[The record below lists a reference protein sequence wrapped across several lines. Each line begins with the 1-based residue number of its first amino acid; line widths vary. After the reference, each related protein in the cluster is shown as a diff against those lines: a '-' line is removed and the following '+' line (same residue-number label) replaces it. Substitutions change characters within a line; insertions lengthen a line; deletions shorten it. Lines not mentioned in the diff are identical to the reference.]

1 MYDYVIV
8 GAGSA
13 GCVLAA
19 RSSEDPDCQVL
30 LLEAG
35 PPDKKLEIRI
45 PAAFNKLFKTKY
57 DWAYETEPQANLD
70 GRAMFWPRGKTLG
83 GSSSLNA
90 QMYVRGNSLDYDHWA
105 ELDNL
110 GWAFGDVLPYFERSE
125 RSERGSA
132 PGRGVSG
139 PLNIADLRDPN
150 PTTVA
155 FLEAAEQAGI
165 PRTKDVNGPDQDGLD
180 FTQVTQKRGRRWSA
194 ADAYLKPARK
204 RRNLTVATGAH
215 ALRIILEG
223 SRAVAVEYIADGKT
237 QRDPVHEV
245 IVCGGAINSP
255 QLLMLSGIGPADQ
268 LTAHDIPVVVDLPG
282 VGKNLQDHLAIMDI
296 VHSKERV
303 TLAAA
308 ESLRN
313 LARFLALGRG
323 MLTSNVGE
331 ACGFVRTRP
340 ELDAPDLELVFA
352 PVPFINH
359 GLAPPPGHG
368 ITIGSIAVT
377 PRSVGEL
384 TLRSADPFAAP
395 RIEPNYLSDADG
407 EDLRVLVEGSK
418 IARRIF
424 DAPAFARY
432 VGEPL
437 LPAVRPTTDD
447 ELIEHIR
454 RDSQTLY
461 HPVGTC
467 KMGTDDRA
475 VVDPELRVH
484 GIDGLRVVDASIMPT
499 IPRGHTHASTVM
511 IAEKAVDLIRG

>member
-1 MYDYVIV
+1 VYDFVIV

-19 RSSEDPDCQVL
+19 RLSENPNCQVL

-35 PPDKKLEIRI
+35 PPDKKMEIHI
-45 PAAFNKLFKTKY
+45 PAAFNKLFKSKY
-57 DWAYETEPQANLD
+57 DWAYETEPQPSLN
-70 GRAMFWPRGKTLG
+70 GRTMFWPRGKTLG

-90 QMYVRGNSLDYDHWA
+90 MMYVRGNALDYDHWA
-105 ELDNL
+105 ELGNK
-110 GWAFGDVLPYFERSE
+110 GWAFDDVLPYFERSE
-125 RSERGSA
+125 HSERGSA

-139 PLNIADLRDPN
+139 PLNVADLRDPN

-155 FLEAAEQAGI
+155 FLEAAEQAGV
-165 PRTKDVNGPDQDGLD
+165 PRSKDVNGPDQDGVDL
-180 FTQVTQKRGRRWSA
+180 TQVTQKRGRRWSA

-204 RRNLTVATGAH
+204 RRNLTVVTGAQ
-215 ALRIILEG
+215 ALRIILDG
-223 SRAVAVEYIADGKT
+223 TRAAGVEYVADGKT
-237 QRDPVHEV
+237 QQESAQEV
-245 IVCGGAINSP
+245 LLSGGAINSP
-255 QLLMLSGIGPADQ
+255 QLLMLSGIGPPDQ
-268 LTAHDIPVVVDLPG
+268 LAALGIPVVAGLPG

-296 VHSKERV
+296 VHSKEPV
-303 TLAAA
+303 TLASA
-308 ESLRN
+308 ESLPN
-313 LARFLALGRG
+313 LARFLTLGRG
-323 MLTSNVGE
+323 MLTSNIGE

-340 ELDAPDLELVFA
+340 ELDAPDLELVLA

-368 ITIGSIAVT
+368 ITIGSVAVT
-377 PRSVGEL
+377 PRSVGEV
-384 TLRSADPFAAP
+384 TLRSTDPFTAP
-395 RIEPNYLSDADG
+395 RIEPNYLSDPGG

-432 VGEPL
+432 VGDPL

-454 RDSQTLY
+454 TDSQTLY

-467 KMGTDDRA
+467 KMGTDDLA
-475 VVDPELRVH
+475 VVDPELKVH
-484 GIDGLRVVDASIMPT
+484 GIENLRVIDASVMPV
-499 IPRGHTHASTVM
+499 IPRGHTHAPTVM

>member
-19 RSSEDPDCQVL
+19 RLSENPNHQVL

-35 PPDKKLEIRI
+35 AKDKKLEIKI
-45 PAAFNKLFKTKY
+45 PAAFNKLFKSSY
-57 DWAYETEPQANLD
+57 DWAYETEPEANLD
-70 GRAMFWPRGKTLG
+70 GRTMYWPRGKTLG

-90 QMYVRGNSLDYDHWA
+90 MMYVRGNALDYDHWA
-105 ELDNL
+105 ELGNK
-110 GWAFGDVLPYFERSE
+110 GWSYGDVLPYFEQSE
-125 RSERGSA
+125 RSERGTA
-132 PGRGVSG
+132 PRRGTNG

-155 FLEAAEQAGI
+155 FLDAAPQAGV
-165 PRTKDVNGPDQDGLD
+165 PRSKDINGPHQEGVD

-204 RRNLTVATGAH
+204 RGNLTVVTGAQT
-215 ALRIILEG
+215 LRILLDG
-223 SRAVAVEYIADGKT
+223 ARAVGVEYIVDGKT
-237 QRDPVHEV
+237 QRATAGDV
-245 IVCGGAINSP
+245 IVSGGAINSP
-255 QLLMLSGIGPADQ
+255 QLLMLSGIGPADH
-268 LTAHDIPVVVDLPG
+268 LAALGIPVVADLPG
-282 VGKNLQDHLAIMDI
+282 VGKNLQDHLAIMDV
-296 VHSKERV
+296 VHSKEPV
-303 TLAAA
+303 TLASA
-308 ESLRN
+308 ESLAN
-313 LARFLALGRG
+313 LARFLTRGRG
-323 MLTSNVGE
+323 MLTSNVAE

-340 ELDAPDLELVFA
+340 ELDAPDLELIFA
-352 PVPFINH
+352 PVPFMDH
-359 GLAPPPGHG
+359 GFAPPQGHG
-368 ITIGSIAVT
+368 ITIGSVGVA
-377 PRSVGEL
+377 PRSKGEL
-384 TLRSADPFAAP
+384 TLRSADPTAAP
-395 RIEPNYLSDADG
+395 RIEANYLSDPEG

-432 VGEPL
+432 AGEPL
-437 LPAVRPTTDD
+437 LPTSRPTSD
-447 ELIEHIR
+447 EEIVEHIR
-454 RDSQTLY
+454 RNAQTLY

-467 KMGTDDRA
+467 KMGIDGLA

-484 GIDGLRVVDASIMPT
+484 GVENLRVVDASVMPV